1 VRVRRYSRMRIS
13 KLVLFHIGARHPKID
28 DARLKSEK
36 DVALNSSA
44 ALAGTKPKQSS
55 SRISQLSGLTAKSF
69 EQLFITSCDKFT

>member
-1 VRVRRYSRMRIS
+1 MRIS

-55 SRISQLSGLTAKSF
+55 GTY
-69 EQLFITSCDKFT
+69 